1 MRLLLAED
9 DLDLNEIMTKKLKV
23 EGYVIDSCFDGE
35 EALNYLTATNYDAA
49 VLDIMMPEKSGLE
62 VVGVLRY
69 LGNTTPLLLLT
80 AKDAVE
86 DRVNGLDA
94 GANDY
99 LVKPFAFDEL
109 LARLRAMTRS
119 LTGNTTNEYQLADLT
134 LNIETHQVTRAG
146 KDIHLSA
153 REFML
158 LETLMMNKNKVLSR
172 QKIEDKVWNYD
183 YEGGTNVVDVYIA
196 YLRKKID
203 EDHDVK
209 LIHTIRGIGTH

>member
-35 EALNYLTATNYDAA
+35 EALNYLTATNYYDT
-49 VLDIMMPEKSGLE
+49 VLNIMMPEKNGLE
-62 VVGVLRY
+62 VVSALRY
-69 LGNTTPLLLLT
+69 LGNTAPILLLT
-80 AKDAVE
+80 VKDAVD

-109 LARLRAMTRS
+109 LARLRAMTHS
-119 LTGNTTNEYQLADLT
+119 LTGNTINEYQLADLA

-172 QKIEDKVWNYD
+172 QKIEDKVWNYA